1 MADNYSFDIVS
12 EIDWQE
18 VDNAINQTRKEILSR
33 YDFKGS
39 KSTIEY
45 SQKDKTITILADDD
59 YKSKAIVDMM
69 QNKFVKRSIP
79 LKSIKYKPQEE
90 AGGNMVR
97 QVVEV
102 LQGISKDN
110 AKLIVKIIKDS
121 KIKVQAAIQDEQV
134 RVSSRDKDLLQQTI
148 QLVKNADLDFA
159 VQFTNY
165 R

>member
-12 EIDWQE
+12 EINWQE
-18 VDNAINQTRKEILSR
+18 IDNAVNQARKEILQR

-39 KSTIEY
+39 KSSIEY
-45 SQKDKTITILADDD
+45 SEKDKTITIMGDDD
-59 YKSKAIVDMM
+59 YKAKAVVDML
-69 QNKFVKRSIP
+69 QNKFVKRGIP
-79 LKSIKYKPQEE
+79 LKAMKYKAPEQ
-90 AGGNMVR
+90 ASGGMVR
-97 QVVEV
+97 QVIEV
-102 LQGISKDN
+102 MQGISKDN

-134 RVSSRDKDLLQQTI
+134 RVSGRDKDNLQEAI
-148 QLVKNADLDFA
+148 ALVKNASLDFA

>member
-59 YKSKAIVDMM
+59 YKAKAIVDML
-69 QNKFVKRSIP
+69 QNKFVKRGIP
-79 LKSIKYKPQEE
+79 LKSMKFKPQEE
-90 AGGNMVR
+90 AGGSMVR
-97 QVVEV
+97 QIIEV
-102 LQGISKDN
+102 LQGISKEN

-134 RVSSRDKDLLQQTI
+134 RVSGRDKDLLQDAI
-148 QLVKNADLDFA
+148 ALVKGAELDFA

>member
-59 YKSKAIVDMM
+59 YKSKAIVDML

-79 LKSIKYKPQEE
+79 LKSLKYKPQED

-97 QVVEV
+97 QIIEV
-102 LQGISKDN
+102 QQGISKDN
-110 AKLIVKIIKDS
+110 AKLIVKLIKDS
-121 KIKVQAAIQDEQV
+121 KMKVQAAIQDEQV
-134 RVSSRDKDLLQQTI
+134 RVSSRDKDLLQEAI
-148 QLVKNADLDFA
+148 ALVRGAELDFA

>member
-39 KSTIEY
+39 KSTVEY

-69 QNKFVKRSIP
+69 QNKFVKRNIP
-79 LKSIKYKPQEE
+79 LKSLKFKPQEE

-97 QVVEV
+97 QVIEV
-102 LQGISKDN
+102 LQGINKEN

-134 RVSSRDKDLLQQTI
+134 RVSSRDKDLLQEAI
-148 QLVKNADLDFA
+148 ALVRGAELDFA

>member
-1 MADNYSFDIVS
+1 MADTYSFDIVS

-18 VDNAINQTRKEILSR
+18 IDNAINQTTKEIQQR

-45 SQKDKTITILADDD
+45 SQKDKTITIMADDD
-59 YKSKAIVDMM
+59 YKAKAIVDIM
-69 QNKFVKRSIP
+69 QNKFVKRNIP
-79 LKSIKYKPQEE
+79 LKSMKYKPQEA
-90 AGGNMVR
+90 AGGNMIR
-97 QVVEV
+97 QIIEV
-102 LQGISKDN
+102 QQGISKDN

-134 RVSSRDKDLLQQTI
+134 RVSSRDKDLLQEAI
-148 QLVKNADLDFA
+148 ALVKGAELDFA

>member
-59 YKSKAIVDMM
+59 LAI
-69 QNKFVKRSIP
+69 QLNIHFR
-79 LKSIKYKPQEE
+79 
-90 AGGNMVR
+90 
-97 QVVEV
+97 
-102 LQGISKDN
+102 
-110 AKLIVKIIKDS
+110 IVKVVPFIKDIPIFS
-121 KIKVQAAIQDEQV
+121 K
-134 RVSSRDKDLLQQTI
+134 SSINGTI
-148 QLVKNADLDFA
+148 SL
-159 VQFTNY
+159 
-165 R
+165 

>member
-59 YKSKAIVDMM
+59 YKSKAIVDML

-79 LKSIKYKPQEE
+79 LK
-90 AGGNMVR
+90 
-97 QVVEV
+97 
-102 LQGISKDN
+102 
-110 AKLIVKIIKDS
+110 
-121 KIKVQAAIQDEQV
+121 
-134 RVSSRDKDLLQQTI
+134 
-148 QLVKNADLDFA
+148 
-159 VQFTNY
+159 
-165 R
+165 

>member
-39 KSTIEY
+39 KSTVEY

-69 QNKFVKRSIP
+69 QNKFVKRNIP
-79 LKSIKYKPQEE
+79 LKSLKFKPQEE

-97 QVVEV
+97 QIIEV
-102 LQGISKDN
+102 LQGINKEN

-134 RVSSRDKDLLQQTI
+134 RVSSRDKELLQEAI
-148 QLVKNADLDFA
+148 ALVRGAELDFA

>member
-45 SQKDKTITILADDD
+45 SQKDKTITILADND

-79 LKSIKYKPQEE
+79 LKSLKYKPQEE

>member
-59 YKSKAIVDMM
+59 YKSKAIVDML

-79 LKSIKYKPQEE
+79 LKSLKYKPQED

-97 QVVEV
+97 QIIEV
-102 LQGISKDN
+102 QQGISKDN

-121 KIKVQAAIQDEQV
+121 KMKVQAAIQDEQV
-134 RVSSRDKDLLQQTI
+134 RVSSRDKDLLQEAI
-148 QLVKNADLDFA
+148 ALVRGAELDFA